1 MNTFEIIDF
10 SIPMTAEDRAVDE
23 KWRKM
28 LSETKRAEEKSRE
41 LTLKE
46 IRKILT

>member
-1 MNTFEIIDF
+1 VEMMDF

-23 KWRKM
+23 KWKKM
-28 LSETKRAEEKSRE
+28 LSETKRVEEKSKE

-46 IRKILT
+46 IRRILT